1 MIRFFY
7 NLLFPIALLFF
18 LPGILVKMVR
28 RGNYRHKFGQRFGFY
43 DRALRDRLSAGDRTW
58 IHAVSVG
65 EVLIALK
72 LAGKL
77 RELEPA
83 LRVVLTT
90 TTTTGFAIATKD
102 SPEWIDVLY
111 NPLDF
116 WPVIRRAFDVI
127 RPQRVILVEAE
138 VWPNLAAEARRR
150 SLPLALV
157 NARLSSRSECRFRK
171 FRFAVA
177 PTFRLLDL
185 VCVQEPEDVARW
197 QAIGVERQCI
207 EVVGSIKFDRPLIS
221 PDPEIPREVLARCQ
235 IDPARPI
242 FFAGSTHPG
251 EEQDRK
257 STRLNF
263 SHERLSRMPSSA

>member
-43 DRALRDRLSAGDRTW
+43 DRALRDRLREGDLIW

-65 EVLIALK
+65 EVMIALK
-72 LAGKL
+72 LAEKL
-77 RELEPA
+77 RELEPT

-102 SPEWIDVLY
+102 SREWIDVLY

-116 WPVIRRAFDVI
+116 WPVMRRAFDVI
-127 RPQRVILVEAE
+127 RPQRIVLVEAE
-138 VWPNLAAEARRR
+138 VWPISRQRRTAFAPPRARQRPAF
-150 SLPLALV
+150 L
-157 NARLSSRSECRFRK
+157 RSERRFRK

-177 PTFRLLDL
+177 STFRLLDL
-185 VCVQEPEDVARW
+185 VCVQEQEDVARW

-207 EVVGSIKFDRPLIS
+207 EVVGSIKFDPS
-221 PDPEIPREVLARCQ
+221 LA
-235 IDPARPI
+235 
-242 FFAGSTHPG
+242 
-251 EEQDRK
+251 
-257 STRLNF
+257 
-263 SHERLSRMPSSA
+263 PS